1 LKSQEARRRLIHGIL
16 HAEKIHSQEE
26 LLVRLEKEGIEVTQA
41 TLSRDLRFL
50 GVARV
55 QDALGDYVYSVDP
68 PVEAAPDP
76 YIRDDMRRQILSIA
90 FSANLAVIKTKL
102 GHAPGIAFGID
113 QLKIPDVIGTVGGDD
128 TLLVVLREGAD
139 KNHVLKELMGEQ

>member
-1 LKSQEARRRLIHGIL
+1 LIHSIL

-41 TLSRDLRFL
+41 TLSRDMKFL

-55 QDALGDYVYSVDP
+55 PDAGGDYVYSVDP

-76 YIRDDMRRQILSIA
+76 YVRDDMRRQIVSID
-90 FSANLAVIKTKL
+90 FSANLAVIKTKM

-113 QLKIPDVIGTVGGDD
+113 QLKIRDVIGTVGGDD

-139 KNHVLKELMGEQ
+139 KSYFLKELMGDR